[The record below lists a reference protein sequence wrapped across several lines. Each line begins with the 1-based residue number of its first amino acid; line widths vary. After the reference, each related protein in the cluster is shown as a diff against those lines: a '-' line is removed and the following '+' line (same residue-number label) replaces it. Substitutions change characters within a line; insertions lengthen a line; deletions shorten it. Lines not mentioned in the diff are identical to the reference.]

1 MEFKVIDG
9 KRKRIIKKLKA
20 DTVYLTPEEVQEI
33 EETFKLFDADKSDN
47 IDLNELNIAMKAL
60 GLSKTRKQV
69 EEIMEV
75 ADRDGSG

>member
-1 MEFKVIDG
+1 M
-9 KRKRIIKKLKA
+9 KA